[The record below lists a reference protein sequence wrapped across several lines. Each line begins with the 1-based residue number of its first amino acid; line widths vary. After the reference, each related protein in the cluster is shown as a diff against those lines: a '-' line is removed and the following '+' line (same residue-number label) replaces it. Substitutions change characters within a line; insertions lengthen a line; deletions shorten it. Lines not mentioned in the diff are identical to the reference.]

1 MMKRTALLLS
11 TTALLGL
18 ASCHTTAT
26 TSQKSATSTA
36 HATKTLALTTKG
48 VLYVIGDQ
56 YVLFTGSDTAQ
67 FNSVSALRAHFQDG
81 VRVSE
86 ARYLQKNSPLSV
98 YKVAH
103 VPENTP
109 TFAQVQ
115 ITTKVPQAQTQKA
128 HIMMVDLTDTQ
139 QIPNIQLSK
148 LTVLN

>member
-11 TTALLGL
+11 ATALLGL
-18 ASCHTTAT
+18 ASCHAAAT
-26 TSQKSATSTA
+26 TPQKSATSSS
-36 HATKTLALTTKG
+36 HAAKTLTVTTQG
-48 VLYVIGDQ
+48 VLYAIGDQ
-56 YVLFTGSDTAQ
+56 YVLFTGSDTAK

-98 YKVAH
+98 YKVAQ

-115 ITTKVPQAQTQKA
+115 VTTKVPQAQTQEA
-128 HIMMVDLTDTQ
+128 HIMTVDFTDTK
-139 QIPNIQLSK
+139 QIPSIQLSK

>member
-1 MMKRTALLLS
+1 MKLTALLFS

-18 ASCHTTAT
+18 AGCRATAT
-26 TSQKSATSTA
+26 TPQKSATSSA
-36 HATKTLALTTKG
+36 HATKTLVVTTQGILYAIGNQHVLLTGADTTK
-48 VLYVIGDQ
+48 
-56 YVLFTGSDTAQ
+56 

-103 VPENTP
+103 VPANTP
-109 TFAQVQ
+109 AFAKVQV
-115 ITTKVPQAQTQKA
+115 TTKVPVAQTQEA
-128 HIMMVDLTDTQ
+128 HIMMVDLTDTK